1 MSNKRLSFLGILAA
15 ASIVFA
21 VFVSQFVNKS
31 KQASAPAGY
40 LIQGLDPAAVA
51 KIVIS
56 TDGNTI
62 TLNRQQN
69 GFVVENKS
77 NYPASTK
84 TINALITS
92 CLNIKIV
99 EFYTE
104 DESNYEDLGVTEKSG
119 QAVVKFLDANSQV
132 ITGLIIGKDC
142 PSGGLYYGRL
152 INDSK
157 VYVMDNVP
165 WPGASPVEYINKELV
180 ILNKAEIA
188 SVTVKSPSDSYTLIP
203 EANGT
208 EVILKETPAGKI
220 QKDSECQSVF
230 SALANLSFEDVNKV
244 SDKPDLKFDRE
255 YGCLLKNSTLFLI
268 EIAQKD
274 SKTYIKCSADFTDK
288 TQVKK
293 EEGVESQ
300 EELKKK
306 EKKLLAREKV
316 KKFQDATSGWV
327 YEIPS
332 YYADKMTKPMKELV
346 ENATEPNDA
355 NVPVKN

>member
-1 MSNKRLSFLGILAA
+1 MSNKKLSVLGILAS
-15 ASIVFA
+15 ASIVLA
-21 VFVSQFVNKS
+21 VFVSQCVNKS
-31 KQASAPAGY
+31 KQVSATAGY
-40 LIQGLDPAAVA
+40 LIQGLDPASIA
-51 KIVIS
+51 KIIIS
-56 TDGNTI
+56 TDSNTI
-62 TLNRQQN
+62 TLDRQQN
-69 GFVVENKS
+69 GFVVENRS

-92 CLNIKIV
+92 CLDIKMV

-104 DESNYEDLGVTEKSG
+104 DKANYEDLGVTEESG
-119 QAVVKFLDANSQV
+119 QAVVKFLDANGNV

-152 INDSK
+152 VNDNK

-165 WPGASPVEYINKELV
+165 WPGASPNEYITKEL
-180 ILNKAEIA
+180 ITLNKAEIA
-188 SVTVKSPSDSYTLIP
+188 SVTVKSPSESYTLAP
-203 EANGT
+203 EANSA
-208 EVILKETPAGKI
+208 EVALKELPAGKI
-220 QKDSECQSVF
+220 QKNSECEAVF
-230 SALANLSFEDVNKV
+230 SALTNLSFEDVNTV

-288 TQVKK
+288 TQVRK

-306 EKKLLAREKV
+306 EAKLLAREKV

-346 ENATEPNDA
+346 EDAPEPNDA
-355 NVPVKN
+355 NEPQEK